1 MNINEGSISRRQLVA
16 LLGASTGAAVFPSWA
31 EEAKRIAPMPS
42 PSVRFL
48 PVERAVGDVMPFYRQ
63 GEYHVFYLLNATSND
78 NINWEHAVST
88 DLIHWKHLPPA
99 IRFDPN
105 DKLGPEGGCM
115 FTGSIISRDG
125 IFHAF
130 YTSWNPQNPKGREF
144 ICHATS
150 SDLIAWT
157 KHPADMIAPDGVHY
171 ANHQARD
178 FRDPCVVW
186 DEQRGQYIMYI
197 NANKPGQSNFV
208 YGILTSP
215 DLVQWTQKPPIEEIP
230 GDECPDFFKAGDTY
244 YMHGCNVYA
253 FAKHKDGPWRFPAHN
268 KVDRRMAAKRVFDG
282 KRHVWFG
289 GWLNGPMSIPR
300 EVYEGPDGLLFI
312 KPVDEIVNVFSN
324 VYLSKANLRIPAGKS
339 WHNEAP
345 QDYLLDASLTAN
357 ERQDILLTIRAEER
371 KLPCRIV
378 LSPGKGA
385 VLAEGGES
393 AESHE
398 VPLDFTRPIA
408 MRAFIIGGVAEIFFN
423 SQYAATFPIGSKGGA
438 LSIQAKGNV
447 VFKELQ
453 IRVIGRT

>member
-1 MNINEGSISRRQLVA
+1 MSINEWSVSRRQLVT
-16 LLGASTGAAVFPSWA
+16 LLGASAGAATLPAWA
-31 EEAKRIAPMPS
+31 EKTKRLAPTSS

-48 PVERAVGDVMPFYRQ
+48 PAERSIGDVMPFYHN
-63 GEYHVFYLLNATSND
+63 GEYHMFYLLNATSND

-115 FTGSIISRDG
+115 FTGSIVSRDG

-130 YTSWNPQNPKGREF
+130 YTSWNPHNPKGREF

-150 SDLIAWT
+150 TDLITWT

-186 DEQRGQYIMYI
+186 DEERGQYIMYI
-197 NANKPGQSNFV
+197 NANKPGNSNFV
-208 YGILTSP
+208 YGILTSL
-215 DLVQWTQKPPIEEIP
+215 DLKHWTQKLPIEEIP

-253 FAKHKDGPWRFPAHN
+253 FARHKDGPWQFPTYN
-268 KVDRRMAAKRVFDG
+268 KIDRRMAAKRVFDG

-289 GWLNGPMSIPR
+289 GWLHGPMSIPR
-300 EVYEGPDGLLFI
+300 EVYEGPDGLLFA
-312 KPVDEIVNVFSN
+312 KPVDEIVNVFKD
-324 VYLSKANLRIPAGKS
+324 VYLSQGDLRISAGKS
-339 WHNEAP
+339 WRSEVP
-345 QDYLLDASLTAN
+345 QDYLLEATIAANGNNGISLVV
-357 ERQDILLTIRAEER
+357 RDEE
-371 KLPCRIV
+371 KTFPHRIA
-378 LSPGKGA
+378 LSPRQGA
-385 VLAEGGES
+385 VLAIGVDS
-393 AESHE
+393 AESRE
-398 VPLDFTRPIA
+398 IPLDFTRPVS

-423 SQYAATFPIGSKGGA
+423 SQYAATFLIGNKGGA
-438 LSIQAKGNV
+438 LNIQAEGDV
-447 VFKELQ
+447 MFKELQ
-453 IRVIGRT
+453 IKVLGRT